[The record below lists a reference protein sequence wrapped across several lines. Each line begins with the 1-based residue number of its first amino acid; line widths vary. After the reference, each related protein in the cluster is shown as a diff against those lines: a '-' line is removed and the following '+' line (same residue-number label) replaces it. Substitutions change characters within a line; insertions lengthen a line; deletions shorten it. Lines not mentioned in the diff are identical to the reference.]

1 MSDGPVAGT
10 FRSDVPGASSGAFP
24 AATRKRLTGW
34 ARTSPSVAD
43 VVAPMTRDQVAA
55 ALRRRTERGVIAR
68 GLGRSYGDPAQNSGG
83 LVLDMT
89 ALNRV
94 LDADLETGVIT
105 VEAGISLD
113 RLIELFVPFGFFVPV
128 TPGTRQVTVGGAI
141 GADVHGKN
149 HHADGSFCDHVLAF
163 DLLLADGTVRT
174 VTPDGEPDLFWA
186 TVGGMGLTGIVL
198 SAVIRMKPIE
208 TSLVSVDTDRTRDL
222 DEIMALMAET
232 DEKYTY
238 TVAWLDCL
246 AKGRNLGRSVLTCGE
261 FARLEDLPA
270 KKRANPLQF
279 KGGSLATVPDIMPGR
294 LPNKFTMGLFNEM
307 WYRKAPKH
315 KVGQLQ
321 GITGFFHPLD
331 GVQEW
336 NRAYGKTGFLQYQF
350 IVPFGHEDA
359 LRTIVETISAA
370 GAPSS
375 LTVLKRFG
383 PGNRGFL
390 SFPKPGW
397 TLTLDFPTNT
407 PGLARLLTR
416 LDEIVLSND
425 GRMYLAKDSRMDPAD
440 MPRMY
445 PRLEEFRTVRAKVD
459 PDGVFVSDQA
469 RRLGLA

>member
-1 MSDGPVAGT
+1 MSDGPSAEL
-10 FRSDVPGASSGAFP
+10 FP
-24 AATRKRLTGW
+24 AARRKALTGW
-34 ARTSPSVAD
+34 GRTSPTFAD
-43 VVAPMTRDQVAA
+43 VVVPMTREQVAA
-55 ALRRRTERGVIAR
+55 AVQRRTERGVIAR
-68 GLGRSYGDPAQNSGG
+68 GLGRSYGDPAQNGGG
-83 LVLDMT
+83 LVLDMSGM
-89 ALNRV
+89 NRV
-94 LDADLETGVIT
+94 LDADLETGVVT
-105 VEAGISLD
+105 VEAGVSLD

-149 HHADGSFCDHVLAF
+149 HHADGSFCDHVLSM

-174 VTPDGEPDLFWA
+174 VTPEDDPELFWA
-186 TVGGMGLTGIVL
+186 TAGGMGLTGIVL
-198 SAVIRMKPIE
+198 SAVVRLIPIE

-232 DEKYTY
+232 DEKYRY

-270 KKRANPLQF
+270 KKRAKPLHF
-279 KGGSLATVPDIMPGR
+279 KSGSLVTVPDLVPGR
-294 LPNKFTMGLFNEM
+294 LPNKFTMGLFNEL
-307 WYRKAPKH
+307 WYRKAPQH

-321 GITGFFHPLD
+321 GISPFFHPLD
-331 GVQEW
+331 AVQEW

-350 IVPFGHEDA
+350 VVPFENEDA
-359 LRTIVETISAA
+359 MRTIVKTISDA

-407 PGLARLLTR
+407 PGLSALLRR

-425 GRMYLAKDSRMDPAD
+425 GRFYLAKDSRMDPSDLAA
-440 MPRMY
+440 MY
-445 PRLEEFRTVRAKVD
+445 PRLEEFRAVRAKVD

>member
-1 MSDGPVAGT
+1 MSDGPMAD
-10 FRSDVPGASSGAFP
+10 FFP
-24 AATRKRLTGW
+24 PARRKTLTGW
-34 ARTSPSVAD
+34 GRTAPTIAD
-43 VVAPMTRDQVAA
+43 VVSPMTREQVAD
-55 ALRRRTERGVIAR
+55 ALAHRSERGVIAR
-68 GLGRSYGDPAQNSGG
+68 GLGRSYGDPAQNGGG

-94 LDADLETGVIT
+94 LDADLENGIVT
-105 VEAGISLD
+105 VEAGVSLD

-149 HHADGSFCDHVLAF
+149 HHAKGSFCDHVLSM

-174 VTPDGEPDLFWA
+174 VTPDGDPELFWA
-186 TVGGMGLTGIVL
+186 TAGGMGLTGIVL
-198 SAVIRMKPIE
+198 SAVVRMTPIE
-208 TSLVSVDTDRTRDL
+208 TSLVSVDTDRTKDL

-270 KKRANPLQF
+270 KKRGNPLRF
-279 KGGSLATVPDIMPGR
+279 KSGTLATVPDLVPGR

-307 WYRKAPKH
+307 WYRKAPQH

-321 GITGFFHPLD
+321 GITAFFHPLD
-331 GVQEW
+331 LVQEW
-336 NRAYGKTGFLQYQF
+336 NRVYGKTGFLQYQF
-350 IVPFGHEDA
+350 VVPFGHEDA
-359 LRTIVETISAA
+359 LRQAVEKISAA

-383 PGNRGFL
+383 PGNPGYL

-407 PGLARLLTR
+407 PGLSRLLR
-416 LDEIVLSND
+416 ELDELVLSND

-440 MPRMY
+440 MARMY